1 MDSSKRRL
9 LQRVIRRIP
18 ARMLRTTL
26 EKWGRLTA
34 PQRQSLD
41 FTHPKLALTEK
52 LVAIFEENG
61 WTVKHI
67 TELEMTHVIDNPSLG
82 IWNAYQL
89 LEPEDDVHFVELTQ
103 FKEQFKAHLRELV
116 KPVSVKIKKHSDE
129 AIWIRIAWG
138 DHFSEPNHFK
148 PAYVVHHL
156 QTPYVFITGLNLKKK
171 KLLCQALVLA
181 TRYQAI
187 KDANLHGR
195 NLDALRDVL
204 MRQYQQAF
212 PTAFPCTLAAV
223 QQPVSNVRIDREQS
237 QLAAARVHMASEA
250 FGCGALP
257 ELQSAVYKLETKFK
271 DNANK
276 SMMECEEPFR
286 CFVKFSSSNLLES
299 FRHCASSGIAST
311 PVTPL
316 LSSILQKGRNNF
328 VITDNGP

>member
-1 MDSSKRRL
+1 MDSSKKRL

-41 FTHPKLALTEK
+41 FTQPKLALTEK

-204 MRQYQQAF
+204 MRQYQQVF

-316 LSSILQKGRNNF
+316 LSSILQKGRNHF